1 MEPSQTTEA
10 DDLARRA
17 HNLLDQNDTA
27 TAGQVI
33 YLLRLRYPEH
43 PELEALEARRESLYH
58 PTVEQSSF
66 LEDLLQSFPPAKIL
80 IAIGSVI
87 AAAGLILFISLWR
100 DLKRN
105 GFMGTHF
112 RAFALSSEEV
122 PIRHEVVTSLVFVVV
137 GFMVILVALLR
148 ARMEDSGE
156 EY

>member
-1 MEPSQTTEA
+1 MEPTQTNEA

-17 HNLLDQNDTA
+17 HNLLDENDTA

-33 YLLRLRYPEH
+33 YLLRLRFPEH
-43 PELEALEARRESLYH
+43 PDIEVLEARREALYH
-58 PTVEQSSF
+58 PIVEQSSF

-80 IAIGSVI
+80 IIIGSVI
-87 AAAGLILFISLWR
+87 AAAGLLLFLSLWR

-137 GFMVILVALLR
+137 GFVVILVALLR